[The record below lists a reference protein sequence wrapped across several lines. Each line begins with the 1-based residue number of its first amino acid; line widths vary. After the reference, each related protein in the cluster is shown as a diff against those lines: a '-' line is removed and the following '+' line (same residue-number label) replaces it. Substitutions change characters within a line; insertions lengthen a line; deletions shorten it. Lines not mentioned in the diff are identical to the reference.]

1 MEWNVCWFVVCIVMC
16 VGSDRTQTIVAC
28 FCVHSGCVCVCLYES
43 TSIDVKNSLW
53 IHFQLFDGLKET
65 RGLDTIINQC
75 HVISGDCSLPD
86 LGISDDDRKLLAENV
101 SIVYHCAA
109 TVRFDETLKRAV
121 LLNTRGTKLVV
132 ELSKTF
138 KKLAVSNERLF
149 FVRWVIE
156 CVWVAL

>member
-1 MEWNVCWFVVCIVMC
+1 M
-16 VGSDRTQTIVAC
+16 
-28 FCVHSGCVCVCLYES
+28 
-43 TSIDVKNSLW
+43 
-53 IHFQLFDGLKET
+53 
-65 RGLDTIINQC
+65 
-75 HVISGDCSLPD
+75 ISGDCSLPD